1 MQKKFSYPLV
11 VAELPQAE
19 QRYRLQAD
27 ESDCRYLAEV
37 LKVPEVM
44 RFEADLRLKN
54 DHTSGMLDVSG
65 RISACLKLES
75 VVSLELFDQD
85 YDFEFSLSFDTAA
98 TYDSQRE
105 EDDWAA
111 DLPDVVIGGQIDLA
125 DIAIEQ
131 VALRL
136 DDYPRRPGEV
146 FHFESEFDENE
157 KNANNPFE
165 VLAKLKK

>member
-75 VVSLELFDQD
+75 VVSLELLIRIMI
-85 YDFEFSLSFDTAA
+85 LSFRSLLTPPQPMTASGKK
-98 TYDSQRE
+98 TT
-105 EDDWAA
+105 
-111 DLPDVVIGGQIDLA
+111 G
-125 DIAIEQ
+125 
-131 VALRL
+131 
-136 DDYPRRPGEV
+136 RPIC
-146 FHFESEFDENE
+146 
-157 KNANNPFE
+157 
-165 VLAKLKK
+165 LMW

>member
-19 QRYRLQAD
+19 QHYRLRAD

-44 RFEADLRLKN
+44 DFEADLQLKN
-54 DHTSGMLDVSG
+54 DHASGLLNVSG
-65 RISACLKLES
+65 RISARLKLES
-75 VVSLELFDQD
+75 VVSLELFDQS
-85 YDFEFSLSFDTAA
+85 YDFDFSISFDTTA

-105 EDDWAA
+105 EDDWTT
-111 DLPDVVIGGQIDLA
+111 DLPDVVIGGQIDLV

-146 FHFESEFDENE
+146 FHFEPEFDENE
-157 KNANNPFE
+157 KNVNNPFE